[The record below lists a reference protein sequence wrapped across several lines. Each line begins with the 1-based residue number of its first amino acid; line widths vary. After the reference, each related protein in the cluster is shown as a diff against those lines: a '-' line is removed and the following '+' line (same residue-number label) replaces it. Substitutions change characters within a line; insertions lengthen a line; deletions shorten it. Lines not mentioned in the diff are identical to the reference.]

1 MLISLVP
8 ATVFAAPAE
17 NQASS
22 EALTV
27 NAHPIFSD
35 VMEND
40 WFYDAV
46 SYANTNGFFNGT
58 TETTFS
64 PSGTMTRGMFVTVLG
79 RMAGVDTAKYS
90 GYAPFGDVSADSYY
104 APYVAWAYKSGV
116 TSGTGENIFSPDG
129 LINREQMATFFVRYF
144 EIFDVDYNTGEN
156 ISTIPADIGN
166 VSSWAQ
172 DAVKKLWQQ
181 GLLNGDGINF
191 NPRSNAS
198 RAETATLCMRTD
210 KAVTSW
216 NSEPVNPPKQDE
228 DSGKK
233 DDKEDNQNKGNRP
246 SYGGG
251 SSGPSTTQKTYYE
264 VSFLMGDGQS
274 VEGVTLPETK
284 VYLENTK
291 ISLLPTPYKQDTL
304 FLGWYYDSAM
314 ENKVGT
320 DDVLTKNTSLYAKM
334 KATEGVAQAETPT
347 YITVTIPSE
356 EVAGYSFGIKD
367 YQEGCVEY
375 FTHVSNLNSDM
386 PYTMDDTT
394 VVADFNQGET
404 YTIKLSDYSSAV
416 FVVDGIEQN
425 SSIRTFNIITEK
437 KPVENLSLDEK
448 IKYIPVENVSDMTGL
463 AFDGLY
469 SVALASDNGEGSLT
483 SNKYEGSFTYEG
495 DTVIS
500 VGDTVAVYAGTRP
513 DQRTSETDNQ
523 KIAYIEILS
532 VNGNNYT
539 YVTAEAEDI
548 LFTPD
553 VLPVSQSA
561 DLDDI
566 ENQITVTPADLDFSD
581 SKYAALKLNAQT
593 SVDKGDFIAMY
604 SGEFAEGM
612 TGDIVYARVESIEL
626 SDENYVIT
634 YTIVTLAELQSSMD
648 LFTTRNEEIQMTSD
662 RIEELE
668 EDMLAQA
675 TESGFV
681 EEAARYLTALAI
693 ETDGFQELSE
703 DADLDLSSYYIAFED
718 GTPVDENALE
728 LMAVKAEITEQ
739 EIKPNIIVGN
749 LTHFED
755 QRGIRGE
762 IEMKFTVEVGEG
774 DNKLV
779 IELQAIFEQEILFD
793 INVDG
798 EAQWEWFIIPY
809 VDEYKFDA
817 NLDIGTYT
825 GIGIT
830 ATAKTQGEDEEEEGF
845 NWKPATGN
853 KAEEQII
860 NISKQIKELMEKK
873 DEFMGQ
879 FQIPTVGID
888 GEEIDEDE
896 DRPTIVNGG
905 LAEKYADMME
915 NAEEAWIE
923 ILKIPIIESTGYLD
937 YLQIMN
943 YSITADFVISANLYV
958 TIGMTFE
965 HSVANRYNFSVKLFE
980 RRATNNTINLEEN
993 HYQFDFYVM
1002 GTMGFRAGVE
1012 FELAV
1017 GVFTTK
1023 LDSVGIEAEAGVYAQ
1038 MWGYFYF
1045 SLGWSQSGGK
1055 TTEYSGALAI
1065 EVGMY
1070 LEIKFKAQAFS
1081 SEKLTYDPTIYENE
1095 FPFLTIGSIENVYDF
1110 AYEEDDEI
1118 LNIEAES
1125 IRTIDVPE
1133 LLFSMNYMDMKS
1145 GEIFGSEG
1153 EDEEH
1158 LKPISYIDSEKEH
1171 FDIEFSNRAFRYD
1184 AENNK
1189 IIVAP
1194 SDKFSINESST
1205 MTITWKKAPLAFTSQ
1220 SLQRVVNIDW
1230 HEVNGVRSYNFLTDN
1245 GTVIEP
1251 ITAMIKAPIEW
1262 PEDPVREGYI
1272 FKGWKEMNLNYVGGE
1287 TVYWSD
1293 YYTCPEES
1301 KMPDD
1306 FRGYTY
1312 RILVADW
1319 EARNDVE
1326 YKVEIYRSVSK
1337 ENPDGTYSSAMELYE
1352 TKTYNDGTSDQIKTL
1367 STRDAGVYDSAYEAY
1382 DLDYPSFY
1390 NEQEKVIAPDGSTV
1404 FKFYYYLKPVYVSFH
1419 IGGYNGKSFDNGT
1432 SASTKTYKRN
1442 YGEPVIVPKM
1452 AYDGYV
1458 FLGFNG
1464 GTIKPGDEYRLTSI
1478 GKHEQLWGEWVPS
1491 NDTPYRVIHYVED
1504 KENWGT
1510 YLPER
1515 IDLKK
1520 GTTDTKATYNESDLL
1535 KLDGYYLDTEHPDSI
1550 LKTTITAGGE
1560 GTIELYY
1567 TRKKYTLT
1575 FDFNGVNVIGG
1586 DNMYRL
1592 DENNQVVVGHN
1603 DLAPNIIPQAK
1614 GYEFIGWYVKNGK
1627 ETNDWGYQYLLE
1639 TRPVSG
1645 DAELYARWK
1654 KADYTINIV
1663 HYKQNPDGTYNESV
1677 FEVEEI
1683 KIDPDGNP
1691 FETGSVVDV
1700 SKFVN
1705 NIYLRRYEGFEFNSK
1720 KYGFAT
1726 SVNDTVFER
1735 LYTIPED
1742 FTEKNLAIIFLY
1754 ERNTFYFDGFD
1765 LNGGRVVS
1773 EGSQEGYYRFG
1784 QEFKAPVVKRD
1795 GYEFKGWSTELSDG
1809 AAVDVITTVPST
1821 GIPRYHAIWEP
1832 LTTTKY
1838 TFNAYF
1844 ADETGEYDATPSRT
1858 ETLTGATD
1866 SEVKPTDFA
1875 DRYLDIYGGYE
1886 VDVERSTP
1894 HRPWTINADGSLV
1907 VNVFYKRIERTVTY
1921 MVDGKVYHTIK
1932 GRWGEAVSSDK
1943 LPKDPSKTGAYFA
1956 HWAENEA
1963 GNGLFGTC
1971 KNIPNKDTTVYA
1983 IWSVATYSLTWDFA
1997 GGYATN
2003 LSEYTGAGRH
2013 DHGTVIVAPVLERK
2027 GHTFNGWNEEISDKL
2042 YEDKTYTASWT
2053 PWKTTIKF
2061 HPNVPEGMERYLKG
2075 TMEDQVVVYG
2085 EENILNPNTFELTGT
2100 AYVPDYWKIKQGRID
2115 LGAKL
2120 PDLQIEEN
2128 GVIDLYMSWK
2138 TVPTSYELHIIVQKV
2153 DGSYPW
2159 SDNPNFV
2166 IKKTGEVGEEIT
2178 LDNWK
2183 EVTEVD
2189 TTHFTFDSE
2198 NERSFGTVGAT
2209 GNSVF
2214 YGYYNRNKYP
2224 VTWKDGD
2231 GNVLLTADWF
2241 YESTPVY
2248 KGTVKPTK
2256 TTDEK
2261 YSYTFNGSWK
2271 VEGGDIIDSNYKIT
2285 EPITLIAQFNKTPRI
2300 YTVTF
2305 DGNGGYIGSSTTYT
2319 TKGASGSNSITA
2331 PEKSK
2336 MYRPEDD
2343 QYTYT
2348 FTHWTENP
2356 DGTGVSFSSGSYEP
2370 TSNMTWYAQWNKTV
2384 KVFWVYWH
2392 DCYGGTVESYGNVP
2406 YGTTPEYHGET
2417 PVKPED
2423 AQYTY
2428 TFKGWAPEVGP
2439 ITGDTSYHPVFE
2451 SYEKSLTVI
2460 YYDYKG
2466 IAFKEAT
2473 QLYSVATNPENH
2485 TKAPAEGKPATEKYY
2500 YEFSGYRQDLSEL
2513 NNGIVKYYAEYK
2525 ETLATYTIT
2534 WINYDGTELYSG
2546 EFEYG
2551 TMPEYKGETPTKE
2564 PSNPE
2569 YECEFSGWTPEL
2581 TEVTQNATYTAT
2593 FMEADVIVDIT
2604 WVMSGDGWTATA
2616 PGYTGNGEDWVVKYR
2631 LGDDIVVPELERS
2644 VPYDE
2649 CGYHYVHTGWYISGS
2664 GEYNVEIGKAEQDIK
2679 YIPIF
2684 DRSHYLYNTWVNG
2697 VRITSENMNDVLGD
2711 GTVSFTGDTLIL
2723 NNYVFDSDSEYTI
2736 IEDNGIK
2743 YTSAVFS
2750 ACPYIQILG
2759 ETYINVTK
2767 ESGDDEIIAG
2777 MIVKDLGILLNGTR
2791 NTEESSGEPSVLDI
2805 KGTDYGIYSTH
2816 TTTPTIIDICC
2827 DYCSVNLSGNKSAIN
2842 QTFTMMGDFIYISAL
2857 EYDTFNPDE
2866 DTDGPNYLN
2875 PHQEY
2880 NISSKHLEVLYYR
2893 YTIHWHG
2900 KEYEEGYPAQYT
2912 LPRALEEIVPLTDEV
2927 ILGTYSDKKVLGWSE
2942 TPGGTVPVE
2951 DFGIAELEFNGTEKH
2966 YYAIIVPK

>member
-1 MLISLVP
+1 MLITIVP
-8 ATVFAAPAE
+8 ATVFAAPTE
-17 NQASS
+17 NQALS
-22 EALTV
+22 AV

-35 VMEND
+35 VTESD

-58 TETTFS
+58 TENTFS
-64 PSGTMTRGMFVTVLG
+64 PGGTMTRGMFVTVLG
-79 RMAGVDTAKYS
+79 RMAGVDTA
-90 GYAPFGDVSADSYY
+90 GYTEETPFEDVSPNMYY
-104 APYVAWAYKSGV
+104 APYIAWAYRSGV
-116 TSGTGENIFSPDG
+116 TSGTGENTFSPDG

-144 EIFDVDYNTGEN
+144 EIFGVDYNTGAN
-156 ISTIPADIGN
+156 VATVPADIGN

-172 DAVKKLWQQ
+172 DSVKKLWQQ

-191 NPRSNAS
+191 NPHSNAT

-210 KAVTSW
+210 KVVTTW

-228 DSGKK
+228 EPEKEPEK
-233 DDKEDNQNKGNRP
+233 PVEDKENVVKP
-246 SYGGG
+246 SHGGGGSGG
-251 SSGPSTTQKTYYE
+251 SSGGSSSKRYYE
-264 VSFLMGDGQS
+264 VNFLMGDGQS
-274 VEGVTLPETK
+274 AEGVTLPETK
-284 VYLENTK
+284 VYLANTK

-334 KATEGVAQAETPT
+334 QATEGIEQAETPT
-347 YITVTIPSE
+347 YITVTIPIE
-356 EVAGYSFGIKD
+356 EVEGYSFGIKD

-394 VVADFNQGET
+394 VVADFKQGET

-425 SSIRTFNIITEK
+425 ISIRTLNIITEK

-448 IKYIPVENVSDMTGL
+448 IKYIPVDNVSDMTGL

-483 SNKYEGSFTYEG
+483 PNKYEGSFTYEG

-513 DQRTSETDNQ
+513 DERTSETDNQ
-523 KIAYIEILS
+523 KIAYVEILS

-539 YVTAEAEDI
+539 YVTSEAEDI

-561 DLDDI
+561 DLDDV
-566 ENQITVTPADLDFSD
+566 ENQITVTTADLDFSD
-581 SKYAALKLNAQT
+581 SKYAALKLDEKT

-612 TGDIVYARVESIEL
+612 AGDIVYARVETIEL

-634 YTIVTLAELQSSMD
+634 YTIVTLEELQASMD

-662 RIEELE
+662 KIEELE

-693 ETDGFQELSE
+693 ETDGFQELSD
-703 DADLDLSSYYIAFED
+703 DADLDFSSYYIAFED

-739 EIKPNIIVGN
+739 EIKPNIIIGN

-755 QRGIRGE
+755 QKGIRGE

-779 IELQAIFEQEILFD
+779 IELQAVFEQEILFD

-798 EAQWEWFIIPY
+798 EAEWGWFIIPY
-809 VDEYKFDA
+809 VEEYNFDA

-845 NWKPATGN
+845 DWKPATGN
-853 KAEEQII
+853 KAEEKII

-923 ILKIPIIESTGYLD
+923 ILKIPIVESSGYLD

-980 RRATNNTINLEEN
+980 RSVTNNTINLEEN

-1002 GTMGFRAGVE
+1002 GTIGVRAGVE

-1038 MWGYFYF
+1038 LWGYFYF
-1045 SLGWSQSGGK
+1045 SLGWSESGGK
-1055 TTEYSGALAI
+1055 ESKYSGALAI
-1065 EVGMY
+1065 EVGAY

-1081 SEKLTYDPTIYENE
+1081 SEKLTYDPTLYENE

-1118 LNIEAES
+1118 LNIEAKS
-1125 IRTIDVPE
+1125 TRAISVPE

-1145 GEIFGSEG
+1145 GEIYGSDG
-1153 EDEEH
+1153 EDDEH
-1158 LKPISYIDSEKEH
+1158 LKPISYMDSEDEH

-1189 IIVAP
+1189 IIVSP
-1194 SDKFSINESST
+1194 FDEFSIEENTT
-1205 MTITWKKAPLAFTSQ
+1205 MTITWKKAPLAFSSK
-1220 SLQRVVNIDW
+1220 SLQRVVNINW
-1230 HEVNGVRSYNFLTDN
+1230 TEVYGIRTYDFYTEN

-1251 ITAMIKAPIEW
+1251 ISAMLGAPIEW
-1262 PEDPVREGYI
+1262 PEDPVRVGYI
-1272 FKGWKEMNLNYVGGE
+1272 FKGWKEQVINWKGGGV
-1287 TVYWSD
+1287 TYWPG
-1293 YYTCPEES
+1293 YYTCPENGR
-1301 KMPDD
+1301 MPDD
-1306 FRGYTY
+1306 FRGYTH

-1319 EARNDVE
+1319 EARTDVE
-1326 YKVEIYRSVSK
+1326 YKVEIYRADSTV
-1337 ENPDGTYSSAMELYE
+1337 NPDGTYSHAMKLYE
-1352 TKTYNDGTSDQIKTL
+1352 TKTYNDGISDQKKTI
-1367 STRDAGVYDSAYEAY
+1367 STGDVGLYDSQYEGY
-1382 DLDYPSFY
+1382 DLDAQSY
-1390 NEQEKVIAPDGSTV
+1390 NSEKTKVIAPDGSTV

-1419 IGGYNGKSFDNGT
+1419 IGGYNGESFDDGT
-1432 SASTKTYKRN
+1432 SSSTKTYKRS
-1442 YGEPVIVPKM
+1442 YGETIIVPKM
-1452 AYDGYV
+1452 AHDGYV
-1458 FLGFNG
+1458 LLGYG
-1464 GTIKPGDEYRLTSI
+1464 DGIKPGDEYRLTSI
-1478 GKHEQLWGEWVPS
+1478 GKHEEFWGVWAPAD
-1491 NDTPYRVIHYVED
+1491 DTPYRVIHYVED
-1504 KENWGT
+1504 EYNPGFYITKH
-1510 YLPER
+1510 

-1520 GTTDTKATYNESDLL
+1520 GTTDTKVNYNDIKLL
-1535 KLDGYYLDTEHPDSI
+1535 ELDGYYLDTEHPDSI
-1550 LKTTITAGGE
+1550 LKTTITADGE
-1560 GTIELYY
+1560 GTIDLYY

-1603 DLAPNIIPQAK
+1603 DLAPNIIPHAK

-1705 NIYLRRYEGFEFNSK
+1705 NIYLRRYEGFTFNSK

-1726 SVNDTVFER
+1726 SVNDTVFEQ

-1754 ERNTFYFDGFD
+1754 ERNTFFFEGFN
-1765 LNGGRVVS
+1765 LNGGTVVS

-1795 GYEFKGWSTELSDG
+1795 GYEFKGWSTNISG
-1809 AAVDVITTVPST
+1809 GSAVDVITTVPST
-1821 GIPRYHAIWEP
+1821 GIPSYSAIWEP

-2013 DHGTVIVAPVLERK
+2013 DYGTVIVAPVLERK

-2061 HPNVPEGMERYLKG
+2061 HANVPEGMEKYLVG
-2075 TMEDQVVVYG
+2075 TMEDQIVVYG
-2085 EENILNPNTFELTGT
+2085 EENILKANTFELTGT
-2100 AYVPDYWKIKQGRID
+2100 AYVPDYWRIKLGRIG
-2115 LGAKL
+2115 LGEKF

-2128 GVIDLYMSWK
+2128 GVIDLYMEWK
-2138 TVPTSYELHIIVQKV
+2138 TGPAPYELHVFLQKTN
-2153 DGSYPW
+2153 GRYNW
-2159 SDNPNFV
+2159 SDDPNHV
-2166 IKKTGEVGEEIT
+2166 IPQTGNVGDEIT
-2178 LDNWK
+2178 IDTWNK
-2183 EVTEVD
+2183 VTEVD
-2189 TTHFTFDSE
+2189 TNHFTLDVDSAGT
-2198 NERSFGTVGAT
+2198 FGTVDASGK
-2209 GNSVF
+2209 SVF
-2214 YGYYNRNKYP
+2214 RGYYTRNKYP

-2231 GNVLLTADWF
+2231 GNVIFTEDF
-2241 YESTPVY
+2241 YYEVNPVY
-2248 KGTVKPTK
+2248 NGTEKPTK
-2256 TTDEK
+2256 STDEK
-2261 YSYTFNGSWK
+2261 YSYIFNGSWK
-2271 VEGGDIIDSNYKIT
+2271 VEGGEILDSNYKVT
-2285 EPITLIAQFNKTPRI
+2285 GPVTMIAQFNETARTYKA
-2300 YTVTF
+2300 TF
-2305 DGNGGYIGSSTTYT
+2305 HGNGGAIGGKETYT
-2319 TKGASGSNSITA
+2319 TEGAYGSDSIIA
-2331 PEKSK
+2331 PAKNLL
-2336 MYRPEDD
+2336 YRLEDD
-2343 QYTYT
+2343 QYIYE
-2348 FTHWTENP
+2348 FSHWAENP
-2356 DGTGVSFSSGSYEP
+2356 DGTGETLYVDSYNP
-2370 TSNMTWYAQWNKTV
+2370 TSDMDWYAHWNKTV
-2384 KVFWVYWH
+2384 KTFWVFWRGFKGTFL
-2392 DCYGGTVESYGNVP
+2392 DSYGGVP
-2406 YGTTPEYHGET
+2406 YGTTPECREEI
-2417 PVKPED
+2417 PVQEED
-2423 AQYTY
+2423 DQYIY
-2428 TFKGWAPEVGP
+2428 TFKGWDPELGP
-2439 ITGDTSYHPVFE
+2439 ITGDTTFNAVYE
-2451 SYEKSLTVI
+2451 AIEKSVSVI
-2460 YYDYKG
+2460 YYDYNG
-2466 IAFKEAT
+2466 IAFKET
-2473 QLYSVATNPENH
+2473 EQLYSIATNPENH
-2485 TKAPAEGKPATEKYY
+2485 TEAPAEGKPSDDIYE
-2500 YEFSGYRQDLSEL
+2500 YEFTGYRQDLSEIK
-2513 NNGIVKYYAEYK
+2513 NGIVKYYAEYEAK
-2525 ETLATYTIT
+2525 IITYTVT
-2534 WINYDGTELYSG
+2534 WLNYDGTVLDVEEY
-2546 EFEYG
+2546 EYG
-2551 TMPEYKGETPTKE
+2551 QFPEYKGETPTKE
-2564 PSNPE
+2564 ADNPD
-2569 YECEFSGWTPEL
+2569 YVCEFDGWDPEV
-2581 TEVTQNATYTAT
+2581 TEVTEDTAYTAMYFEAEAIVT
-2593 FMEADVIVDIT
+2593 IYWRMDYDWYYPEADYV
-2604 WVMSGDGWTATA
+2604 GDGKFMA
-2616 PGYTGNGEDWVVKYR
+2616 VKYR
-2631 LGDDIVVPELERS
+2631 KGDDIVVPKLEYRPS
-2644 VPYDE
+2644 YYE
-2649 CGYHYVHTGWYISGS
+2649 TGYNRVHVGWCHTGNKP
-2664 GEYNVEIGKAEQDIK
+2664 EEIGKAERSMQ
-2679 YIPIF
+2679 YYPIF
-2684 DRSHYLYNTWVNG
+2684 ETTDIYMYNVQVSG
-2697 VRITSENMNDVLGD
+2697 VRVTSDNMNDVLGD
-2711 GTVSFTGDTLIL
+2711 GTVSFDPDTYTLTL
-2723 NNYVFDSDSEYTI
+2723 NNYVFDSDSEYSVAEEWGMKYSGAIVFPSEGTI
-2736 IEDNGIK
+2736 NM
-2743 YTSAVFS
+2743 
-2750 ACPYIQILG
+2750 LG
-2759 ETYINVTK
+2759 ETNINADK
-2767 ESGDDEIIAG
+2767 EPGFNEIVAG
-2777 MIVKDLGILLNGTR
+2777 VIWKWNSVLNIGTD
-2791 NTEESSGEPSVLDI
+2791 EESAVSSI
-2805 KGTDYGIYSTH
+2805 KGTDYGMYYIEMMSDVRINIH
-2816 TTTPTIIDICC
+2816 N
-2827 DYCSVNLSGNKSAIN
+2827 YCKLSIAGNQAAIHRVFILN
-2842 QTFTMMGDFIYISAL
+2842 RDFSYLSPW
-2857 EYDTFNPDE
+2857 EYDTFNPEE
-2866 DTDGPNYLN
+2866 DADGPVFKDPPY
-2875 PHQEY
+2875 
-2880 NISSKHLEVLYYR
+2880 SSD
-2893 YTIHWHG
+2893 G
-2900 KEYEEGYPAQYT
+2900 YETSTAKYF
-2912 LPRALEEIVPLTDEV
+2912 EIMDSRLAD
-2927 ILGTYSDKKVLGWSE
+2927 
-2942 TPGGTVPVE
+2942 
-2951 DFGIAELEFNGTEKH
+2951 N
-2966 YYAIIVPK
+2966 